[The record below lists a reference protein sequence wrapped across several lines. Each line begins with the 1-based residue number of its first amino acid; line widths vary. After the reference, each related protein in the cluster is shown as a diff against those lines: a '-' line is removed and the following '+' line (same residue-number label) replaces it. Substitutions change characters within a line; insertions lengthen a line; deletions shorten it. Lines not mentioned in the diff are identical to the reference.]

1 MDVAARLSDSLLTQ
15 LRIALTGD
23 HSVLAVQG
31 WDHLGTV
38 LRERM
43 VDVVVLEPSPL
54 APAELPAL
62 LALLAGHPAT
72 PVVIYTSITAPAMQ
86 ATVELARRSGVR
98 HVIFRGVDDAPSR
111 LRALLLEIAGDP
123 WHSALL
129 PWVVSRVAR
138 TPGGVERA
146 VGQLFRAPQQFHD
159 VADLA
164 RAAGMTR
171 RTVERWLTRAGIASA
186 KRLVVSARVERGH
199 HLLRESR
206 ADVGEVARRLGYPSA
221 RLFARQVHLAI
232 GRPPSMLRHA
242 VTGDELVAQLVSW
255 LTTTPD
261 DRTVWSQP
269 QGELPTLHIA

>member
-1 MDVAARLSDSLLTQ
+1 MDVAARLSDPLLTQ
-15 LRIALTGD
+15 LRIALGGE
-23 HSVLAVQG
+23 HAVLPVQG
-31 WDHLGTV
+31 WDHFGAV
-38 LRERM
+38 LRERV
-43 VDVVVLEPSPL
+43 VDVAVLEPSPL
-54 APAELPAL
+54 APGELPAL
-62 LALLAGHPAT
+62 LALLADHPAT

-98 HVIFRGVDDAPSR
+98 HVIFRGVDDTPSR

-129 PWVVSRVAR
+129 PWVAARVAR
-138 TPGGVERA
+138 TPGGVGRA
-146 VGQLFRAPQQFHD
+146 VGQLFRVPQQFHE
-159 VADLA
+159 VPDLA

-171 RTVERWLTRAGIASA
+171 RTLERWLTRAGIVSA

-206 ADVGEVARRLGYPSA
+206 ADVADVARRLGYPSA

-242 VTGDELVAQLVSW
+242 VTGDELVAQLVAW
-255 LTTTPD
+255 LTTSEE
-261 DRTVWSQP
+261 RTVWNARD
-269 QGELPTLHIA
+269 GEIPTLHIA